1 MQMTAKQHGGKR
13 EGAGR
18 PKGSLNRRSLAVIEE
33 VAERYPHW
41 SPLLH
46 LASVAND
53 ETLDPEIRLD
63 AAKAAAPYCHAKLR
77 PVVAD
82 ADELVELEGRIAA
95 ARAKATVK
103 EITGFDGL
111 AERLSR
117 ARAREDLTEAEHA
130 ELTRLRLMRG
140 NVVLATGVPRAPD
153 ESLTIDATIASLP
166 VNAAPATVPTPAEN
180 APALPPD
187 PPGATGADAIIAAK
201 PPDYEPI
208 MPDWPRETQ
217 FVECDY
223 ETFGDGL
230 LAGRNS

>member
-1 MQMTAKQHGGKR
+1 M
-13 EGAGR
+13 
-18 PKGSLNRRSLAVIEE
+18 
-33 VAERYPHW
+33 
-41 SPLLH
+41 H
-46 LASVAND
+46 LAAVAND
-53 ETLDPEIRLD
+53 ETLDHEIRLD

-82 ADELVELEGRIAA
+82 ADELVELEGRIAE
-95 ARAKATVK
+95 ARARATVK
-103 EITGFDGL
+103 EIAGFDGL
-111 AERLSR
+111 AERLMR
-117 ARAREDLTEAEHA
+117 AKARGELTDPERT
-130 ELTRLRLMRG
+130 ELTRLRLMLG
-140 NVVLATGVPRAPD
+140 NVTLVTGVPRSPD
-153 ESLTIDATIASLP
+153 EPVTIDATTASLP

-180 APALPPD
+180 APALPSD

-201 PPDYEPI
+201 PPAYEPI

>member
-1 MQMTAKQHGGKR
+1 MTAKQHGGKR

-95 ARAKATVK
+95 VRAKATVK
-103 EITGFDGL
+103 EITGFGGL
-111 AERLSR
+111 AERLKR
-117 ARAREDLTEAEHA
+117 AKERPRCRNQGGPISVCSPKDQLTMNWSALPLARLKCHRTYYLPAQP
-130 ELTRLRLMRG
+130 LRPQRHPYER
-140 NVVLATGVPRAPD
+140 LATNTLA
-153 ESLTIDATIASLP
+153 
-166 VNAAPATVPTPAEN
+166 ATV
-180 APALPPD
+180 
-187 PPGATGADAIIAAK
+187 ATLNKRA
-201 PPDYEPI
+201 
-208 MPDWPRETQ
+208 
-217 FVECDY
+217 V
-223 ETFGDGL
+223 
-230 LAGRNS
+230 